1 MPSPEPQET
10 ESVARILEAARRLFS
25 ERGFDATSVHAIAE
39 AAGVSKANVFHH
51 FKNKDALYLA
61 TVRSGCDSFCDEIER
76 LGRDDGPLAERL
88 HRYAA
93 EHLAHV
99 LENGPLTRL
108 ILRDLLEAGERR
120 GQEFAEQVFGQNFAR
135 LVAILRQGQAR
146 GELRA
151 DIDPALAAILMIGM
165 DITFFQAREV
175 FRHYPDVGF
184 ADRPDDYSRMA
195 MDILLHGLLP
205 RQATIQEDRS

>member
-1 MPSPEPQET
+1 MPSLLSHESD
-10 ESVARILEAARRLFS
+10 SVARILEAAKTLFA
-25 ERGFDATSVHAIAE
+25 ERGFDAASVNTIAE

-51 FKNKDALYLA
+51 FKSKNALYLA
-61 TVRSGCDSFCDEIER
+61 AVRSGCDTFCNEIER
-76 LGRDDGPLAERL
+76 LGSDDGPFEQRL
-88 HRYAA
+88 RRYAG

-135 LVAILRQGQAR
+135 LVEILRQGQAR
-146 GELRA
+146 GELR
-151 DIDPALAAILMIGM
+151 DDSDPAMVAILIIGIG
-165 DITFFQAREV
+165 ITFFQSREA
-175 FRHYPDVGF
+175 FRHFPDVDF
-184 ADRPDDYSRMA
+184 ADRPADYSRMA

-205 RQATIQEDRS
+205 RDDRTREDRT